1 MRITRITALSLAG
14 AALAL
19 GSPMAMA
26 QETQEEEAPQK
37 ESTGQ
42 KILRGVLQSI
52 LAPEEASEGDTAQD
66 TAAPSYTTTLDQV
79 LADPR
84 RDEDRARD
92 VWRHPAETLAFFR
105 VEPTQTVVEYAP
117 GGGWYTRVLAPYLA
131 QSGRYVA
138 LTFGPG
144 GRVPERF
151 NDTLSAFPV
160 AFPAKVEKETGVPA
174 GRVYAYR
181 TDQLGEAMNGTADR
195 VLVMRMMHNLKRWGI
210 ADTELEAMRDLLK
223 DDGLLGIVQ
232 HRAKPD
238 APYSYAD
245 GNKGY
250 LRQEDLVKLVEAQG
264 FTLVA
269 TSEVNANPADPA
281 NHEGGVWEIPPSWK
295 SFTGATRDI
304 PSTAFTTPWKT
315 AMPSPCR
322 N

>member
-1 MRITRITALSLAG
+1 MRHMNIAALSLAG

-26 QETQEEEAPQK
+26 QETQEEAPKK

-42 KILRGVLQSI
+42 KLLRGVLQSI
-52 LAPEEASEGDTAQD
+52 LGPEEAAEQAAEQD
-66 TAAPSYTTTLDQV
+66 TAPGTTVPVHAATLEQV

-84 RDEDRARD
+84 RNEDRARD

-105 VEPTQTVVEYAP
+105 VQPGQTVVEYAP

-131 QSGRYVA
+131 PSGRYVA

-144 GRVPERF
+144 GRVPDRF
-151 NDTLSAFPV
+151 AETLNAFPV

-181 TDQLGEAMNGTADR
+181 TEQLGEAMSGTADR
-195 VLVMRMMHNLKRWGI
+195 VLVIRMMHNLKRWGI
-210 ADTELEAMRDLLK
+210 ADTELEAMRNLLK

-238 APYSYAD
+238 ASYGYAD

-250 LRQEDLVKLVEAQG
+250 LRQEDLIKLVEAQG

-281 NHEGGVWEIPPSWK
+281 NHAGGVWEIPPSWSSK
-295 SFTGATRDI
+295 DEAKKAIGESDRMTLLFR
-304 PSTAFTTPWKT
+304 K
-315 AMPSPCR
+315 R
-322 N
+322 Q